1 MKRRVNIQYSI
12 DIDDLNVEVKRL
24 TNTVESKLTA
34 LSRESKFGSEQ
45 NILNLSTLEMIE
57 KTRVELANIDFI
69 LNDITKIVNAYIS
82 FKTQEST
89 PEAEDTNESR
99 ELKRVENVISDGEL
113 FEKIEKIKQMQQQLA
128 RPNDSSTQP

>member
-12 DIDDLNVEVKRL
+12 DIDDLNAEVKRL
-24 TNTVESKLTA
+24 TNTVESKLTS
-34 LSRESKFGSEQ
+34 LSRESKFGVEQ
-45 NILNLSTLEMIE
+45 SILNLSTLEMIE
-57 KTRVELANIDFI
+57 KTRMELANIDFI

-82 FKTQEST
+82 FKTQESA
-89 PEAEDTNESR
+89 PEVEDANENR

-128 RPNDSSTQP
+128 RSNDSSTQP

>member
-24 TNTVESKLTA
+24 TNTVENKLTA
-34 LSRESKFGSEQ
+34 LSKESKFGSEQ

-57 KTRVELANIDFI
+57 KTRIELANIDFI
-69 LNDITKIVNAYIS
+69 LDDITKIVNAYIS
-82 FKTQEST
+82 FKTQESA
-89 PEAEDTNESR
+89 PEADETNVSR

-113 FEKIEKIKQMQQQLA
+113 FEKIEKIKQMQEQLV
-128 RPNDSSTQP
+128 RPNDPSSQP